1 MFCFYLRRKP
11 KAKAPL
17 PPAETRNLDASS
29 VDDTVDS
36 SACIMEQKENT
47 IDKDIEL
54 SVVLPGDIIKS
65 TTVHGRYDA
74 ANERAGVPFLLL
86 SLLPSVVYVLLIFSL
101 TKYFIHHS
109 VIY

>member
-1 MFCFYLRRKP
+1 MFYLRRKP

-17 PPAETRNLDASS
+17 PPAETRYLDASP
-29 VDDTVDS
+29 VDDTVES

-65 TTVHGRYDA
+65 TTVHGRYDT
-74 ANERAGVPFLLL
+74 ANERAGVPFLLGSLIL
-86 SLLPSVVYVLLIFSL
+86 SVAYIPLDFFL
-101 TKYFIHHS
+101 
-109 VIY
+109 